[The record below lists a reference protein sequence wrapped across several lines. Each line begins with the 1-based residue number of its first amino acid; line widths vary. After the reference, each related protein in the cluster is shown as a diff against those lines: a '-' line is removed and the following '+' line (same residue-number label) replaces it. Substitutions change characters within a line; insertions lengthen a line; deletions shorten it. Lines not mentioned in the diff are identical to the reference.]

1 MARDHGGISRA
12 GTGRSRLPGGLTV
25 SAQFARAELPQGPPV
40 PAAPPGLDDLD
51 RALVRE
57 SFGRLLA
64 APGDAIEFLFARLF
78 VEHPELR
85 GLFPLSMEQTRAA
98 LAGLLGRLIGGLD
111 DRDASD
117 RLLGQVARDHRKY
130 GVHERHY
137 EPFFDALVATVREA
151 SGPAWSGAAE
161 AAWRSA
167 ADYFRAVM
175 KSAAQDAG
183 EPAWWVGEVVQHE
196 LRTPTIAVLTIRPD
210 QPFGYL
216 PGQHLW
222 LQAPRWPRIWRRYSI
237 ANVPRENGLLDI
249 HVRAVPGG
257 LISSTLVGHCAAGDT
272 VILGAA
278 RGHLAVPAAPDRNIV
293 CVAGGTGLAPAK
305 AIIEAVISAV
315 RPGRRRNVTLYLGAR
330 TAADLYDLRDL
341 ETLRLAYPQ
350 FTIIPVTRDGSGPGG
365 RAGRL
370 PDVLREHASFRDTDV
385 YVTGPAGLVT
395 ATARVLTG
403 RVAPERLHHDP
414 LDALRAASDRTVLP
428 GAGLPGPRLPG
439 PRLPEAGPPEAGPPE
454 AGPPAGD

>member
-1 MARDHGGISRA
+1 MARDHGSVSRA
-12 GTGRSRLPGGLTV
+12 GTGRARLTPGPTV
-25 SAQFARAELPQGPPV
+25 PAQFARTESPQGAPA
-40 PAAPPGLDDLD
+40 PAATPGLGDLD

-64 APGDAIEFLFARLF
+64 APDDAMEFMFARLF

-85 GLFPLSMEQTRAA
+85 ALFPMSMEQTRIAV
-98 LAGLLGRLIGGLD
+98 AGMLGRLIGGLD
-111 DRDASD
+111 DRDVSE

-130 GVHERHY
+130 GVHDRHY
-137 EPFFDALVATVREA
+137 EPFFDALVATVREI
-151 SGPAWSGAAE
+151 SGPAWSDAAD

-167 ADYFRAVM
+167 AGYFRAVM
-175 KSAAQDAG
+175 KSAAQEAAS

-196 LRTPTIAVLTIRPD
+196 LRAPTIAVLTIRPD

-222 LQAPRWPRIWRRYSI
+222 LQVPRWPRIWRRYSI
-237 ANVPRENGLLDI
+237 ANMPRENGLLDI

-257 LISSTLVGHCAAGDT
+257 LLSSTLVSHCAAGET

-278 RGHLAVPAAPDRNIV
+278 RGQLTLPSAPDRNIV

-315 RPGRRRNVTLYLGAR
+315 RPGRRRDVTLYLGAR
-330 TAADLYDLRDL
+330 TAVDLYDLRDL
-341 ETLRLAYPQ
+341 ETLRRAYPQ
-350 FTIIPVTRDGSGPGG
+350 FTIIPVTGDGTGPGG

-370 PDVLREHASFRDTDV
+370 PDVVREHASFRDTDV

-395 ATARVLTG
+395 ATAQALSG

-414 LDALRAASDRTVLP
+414 LDALRAASHRTGLP
-428 GAGLPGPRLPG
+428 GAELPGPEP
-439 PRLPEAGPPEAGPPE
+439 PESGPPES
-454 AGPPAGD
+454 GPPAGS